1 MTDTTLPPDRS
12 PWDAWPRAARAA
24 AGATVAIGTSL
35 VVAYLVGT
43 GHPELAFAM
52 LIAVP
57 AAHVLLRYPLA
68 GAALWLTVMP
78 LVVETTGEGGLRLV
92 YWGVHRALPLLAV
105 ANVVLAALYGVRRP
119 LPRLTWAEGGMAAYL
134 VVTQLSIMYTSN
146 AVAASTYHLYD
157 RVAAP
162 MLLYLLVRFCEPK
175 EEHIRRLVPILLF
188 ILVAQTVI
196 GAVQW
201 IAPDALPSAWQNR
214 IGLRTTGS
222 LRHPNVYGTT
232 MLFVALFL
240 MHLGISRNSRGVGG
254 RMLLWLVPVA
264 LTMVFLTYSR
274 ASWLAGLVVAL
285 GVFAI
290 YPRYITM
297 LSVVVIIAGTA
308 LAMSGRIDTQIQLTQ
323 NRFLSEQS
331 EESALSRLPVIAASL
346 RMFERRPVTGWG
358 YENFDRYDRQFQG
371 AVGGIVVPE
380 KDHASHNL
388 YLTLLAEQGLPGFVF
403 YMAPFFYW
411 LARTPTA
418 WRTMP
423 VDGVVSRKLLVSLWL
438 MLASHVVV
446 NNYANMRIEW
456 GLGLWWITLGLIASL
471 TERYHPVAIANAAR
485 EAEASDE
492 HADADAKWLTTS

>member
-12 PWDAWPRAARAA
+12 LRDTWPRAARTA
-24 AGATVAIGTSL
+24 AGATVAIGTSV

-43 GHPELAFAM
+43 GHPELALAL
-52 LIAVP
+52 LIALP
-57 AAHVLLRYPLA
+57 TAQVLLRYPLT
-68 GAALWLTVMP
+68 GAAVWLLVMP

-92 YWGVHRALPLLAV
+92 YWAVHRALPLLAV

-119 LPRLTWAEGGMAAYL
+119 LPRLTWAEGAMAAYL
-134 VVTQLSIMYTSN
+134 FVTQLSIMHTSD
-146 AVAASTYHLYD
+146 AFMASTYQLYD

-162 MLLYLLVRFCEPK
+162 MLLYLLVRFCEPE

-188 ILVAQTVI
+188 ILVTQTVI

-201 IAPDALPSAWQNR
+201 VAPDALPVAWQNR

-232 MLFVALFL
+232 LLFVALYL
-240 MHLGISRNSRGVGG
+240 MHLGISRSGRGIGG
-254 RMLLWLVPVA
+254 RVLLWLVPVA

-274 ASWLAGLVVAL
+274 ASWLAAIVVAL
-285 GVFAI
+285 GVFAV
-290 YPRYITM
+290 YPRYITKIT
-297 LSVVVIIAGTA
+297 VVVIIAAA
-308 LAMSGRIDTQIQLTQ
+308 LLAISGRIDTQIELAQ

-346 RMFERRPVTGWG
+346 RMLERRPITGWG
-358 YENFDRYDRQFQG
+358 YDNFDRYDKQFQSG
-371 AVGGIVVPE
+371 VGGIVVPE

-388 YLTLLAEQGLPGFVF
+388 YLTLLAEQGLPGFLF

-411 LARTPTA
+411 LALSRTA

-423 VDGVVSRKLLVSLWL
+423 VDGVVSRKLLVCLWL

-446 NNYANMRIEW
+446 NNYADMHIEW

-471 TERYHPVAIANAAR
+471 IERYHPVAIAHATR
-485 EAEASDE
+485 RAEESGE
-492 HADADAKWLTTS
+492 HADADWSTLS